1 MSEMESLIS
10 LGHKVDP
17 IMLSYIQR
25 EADSKFL
32 PVLKHQILA
41 GGKRVRAALTIL
53 SCEAAGGESSMA
65 LKPAALIE
73 LIHNYSLIMDDIIDH
88 GELRRGKPT
97 VRAKYSDAM
106 AILAGMFYR
115 EALDEIV
122 DECPKPAE
130 MRKLIRGAIKD
141 TIEGERLDILFEQ
154 AGREEEY
161 IKKHRYA
168 NVPLN
173 LYFKMIGK
181 KTAALIKSACIAGG
195 LAADASNETI
205 EALGIF
211 GWNIGL
217 AFQIVDDILD
227 IYGEK
232 TGKEKGKDIIEHKL
246 GNIAILFALKELNA
260 KEKAGLLNVLRKP
273 KVSRIDL
280 TKALKLIEETKAREK
295 AYKLGQKFIEE
306 GKKAL
311 LSFQDSEAKSKL
323 LSLADFILN
332 RAY

>member
-1 MSEMESLIS
+1 MKEIESLIS
-10 LGHKVDP
+10 LGRMVDP
-17 IMLSYIQR
+17 IMLDYIEKGAEPR
-25 EADSKFL
+25 FI
-32 PVLKHQILA
+32 PILKHQILA

-53 SCEAAGGESSMA
+53 SCEVSGGEASTA

-122 DECPKPAE
+122 EDCPKPFE
-130 MRKLIRGAIKD
+130 MRKLMRNAIKE

-161 IKKHRYA
+161 IKKHRYK
-168 NVPLN
+168 NISLN
-173 LYFKMIGK
+173 LYFKMISK

-195 LAADASNETI
+195 LAANAPNELI
-205 EALGIF
+205 EALGVF

-217 AFQIVDDILD
+217 AFQVVDDILD

-232 TGKEKGKDIIEHKL
+232 TGKERGKDIIEHKL
-246 GNIAILFALKELNA
+246 GNIAILLSLKELNS
-260 KEKAGLLNVLRKP
+260 KEKSQLLNILRKP
-273 KVSRIDL
+273 KVSKIDL
-280 TKALKLIEETKAREK
+280 NKALKLIEKTKAKEK
-295 AYKLGQKFIEE
+295 AYNIGRKFIEE
-306 GKKAL
+306 GKKAIL
-311 LSFQDSEAKSKL
+311 NFQDSEAKFKL
-323 LSLADFILN
+323 LDLADFILN

>member
-1 MSEMESLIS
+1 MSEIESLIS
-10 LGHKVDP
+10 LGRMVDP
-17 IMLSYIQR
+17 IMLNYIEKAELR
-25 EADSKFL
+25 FI
-32 PVLKHQILA
+32 PILKHQILA

-53 SCEAAGGESSMA
+53 SCETAGGAPSIA

-122 DECPKPAE
+122 DDCPKPFE
-130 MRKLIRGAIKD
+130 MRKLIRNAIKE

-161 IKKHRYA
+161 IKKHKYT
-168 NVPLN
+168 NVSLN

-181 KTAALIKSACIAGG
+181 KTAALIKAACTAGG
-195 LAADASNETI
+195 LAANASNEAI
-205 EALGIF
+205 EALGAF

-246 GNIAILFALKELNA
+246 GNIAILFSLKELNT
-260 KEKAGLLNVLRKP
+260 KEKVELLNMLRKP
-273 KVSRIDL
+273 KISKMDL
-280 TKALKLIEETKAREK
+280 NKALKLIENTKAKEK
-295 AYKLGQKFIEE
+295 AYNLGRKFINE